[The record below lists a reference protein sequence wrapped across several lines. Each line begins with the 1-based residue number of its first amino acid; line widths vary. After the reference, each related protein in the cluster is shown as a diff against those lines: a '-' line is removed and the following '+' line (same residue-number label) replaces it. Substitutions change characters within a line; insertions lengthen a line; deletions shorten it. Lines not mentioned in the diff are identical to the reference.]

1 MDIFAILSLIGGLAL
16 FLYGMNVMGD
26 GLTKVSGGK
35 LEKILEKLTSNPIK
49 AVLLGA
55 GVTAVIQ
62 SSSATTVMVVG
73 FVNSGIMKLSQ
84 AVGIIMGA
92 NVGTTITSWIL
103 SLSGIESS
111 SFFIQMLKPTSFS
124 PILAIIGLLLMMS
137 SKNDKHKDVG
147 SILLGFAVLMFGMNA
162 MSAAV
167 EPLKDVPQFT
177 HLLTMFTNPILGML
191 AGLILTAIIQSSSAS
206 VGILQALCSTGAVS
220 FGCAIP
226 IIMGQNIGT
235 CVTAIISSIGASK
248 NAKRTAL
255 VHLYFNIIGTAL
267 FMIVFYSINAFVHF
281 NFLGDAATPAG
292 IAVVHSVFNI
302 AATLVLLPFAKV
314 LEKLAYMSI
323 KEDHTERKHGVQ
335 ESEEEL
341 KKLDVRFLEQPGLA
355 ISHCMEA
362 TAYMAHMSEAA
373 LVDALGLM
381 DQYDEEKAATVETL
395 ENRIDHFE
403 DRIGSYVIQIT
414 NRNMLENDSAKMS
427 VILHSINDLER
438 ISDHAVNL
446 KESAQEMKEK
456 GLKMSFEG
464 SSEIMYLRRAVTD
477 LVNLTV
483 QALSNNDKE
492 LAREIEPL
500 EEVIDDLSD
509 ELKRRH
515 VIRLKEGK
523 CTIEMGFVLT
533 DMTTSLERIADHCSN
548 IGVSILESSEEDMG
562 RHAYLHSVKK
572 EDTENFQDRYEHYR
586 ELYFFG

>member
-137 SKNDKHKDVG
+137 SKNDKHKDIG
-147 SILLGFAVLMFGMNA
+147 NILLGFAVLMFGMNA
-162 MSAAV
+162 MSSAV

-281 NFLGDAATPAG
+281 DFLGDAATPAG

-323 KEDHTERKHGVQ
+323 KEDHTERRHGVQ

-403 DRIGSYVIQIT
+403 DKIGSYVIQIT

-427 VILHSINDLER
+427 IILHSINDLER

-446 KESAQEMKEK
+446 KNSAKEMKDK

-464 SSEIMYLRRAVTD
+464 NSEIIYLRKAVTD
-477 LVNLTV
+477 LVNMTV
-483 QALSNNDKE
+483 QALSHNDKE
-492 LAREIEPL
+492 LAKEIEPL

-586 ELYFFG
+586 ELYFFE

>member
-137 SKNDKHKDVG
+137 SKNDKHKHVG

-162 MSAAV
+162 MSSAV

-281 NFLGDAATPAG
+281 DFLGDAATPAG